1 MKFKFHHKLTY
12 RYNTIISTLEEE
24 PKEGK
29 IEIFS
34 TDDEKIKSVGELLTN
49 DSSRAI
55 LQLLF
60 TNELTATKIAE
71 KTGISLQLVKYHIN
85 KMQDLNIAKIS
96 KVEKNKKNQDMN
108 YYAATKFAIVI
119 MPSTVSE
126 RAKESKQLV
135 RSFQTIFRLFG
146 FGVAAVAS
154 WFIAGMQQLEDV
166 PMRGGMEETTS
177 IEPFQIILP
186 VAIFGA
192 GLIIEVALRARR
204 KKK

>member
-1 MKFKFHHKLTY
+1 LD
-12 RYNTIISTLEEE
+12 EE
-24 PKEGK
+24 PKEEK

-60 TNELTATKIAE
+60 TNELTATEIAE

-85 KMQDLNIAKIS
+85 KMRDLNIAKIS
-96 KVEKNKKNQDMN
+96 KVEKNIKNQDMN
-108 YYAATKFAIVI
+108 YYTATKFAIVI
-119 MPSTVSE
+119 IPSAVSK
-126 RAKESKQLV
+126 RAKESKLLV
-135 RSFQTIFRLFG
+135 RSFKTIFRLLG
-146 FGVAAVAS
+146 FGVAA
-154 WFIAGMQQLEDV
+154 AGSYFVSGLQQIEEDV
-166 PMRGGMEETTS
+166 PMRGGMEQETIS
-177 IEPFQIILP
+177 VEPLQVILP

-192 GLIIEVALRARR
+192 GVIIEVVLRARR

>member
-12 RYNTIISTLEEE
+12 QYHTIISTLEEE
-24 PKEGK
+24 ESKEGK

-96 KVEKNKKNQDMN
+96 RVEKNKKKSRHELLHRD
-108 YYAATKFAIVI
+108 
-119 MPSTVSE
+119 
-126 RAKESKQLV
+126 
-135 RSFQTIFRLFG
+135 
-146 FGVAAVAS
+146 
-154 WFIAGMQQLEDV
+154 
-166 PMRGGMEETTS
+166 
-177 IEPFQIILP
+177 
-186 VAIFGA
+186 
-192 GLIIEVALRARR
+192 
-204 KKK
+204 